1 MNTFNKKFIY
11 FICLVSA
18 MGGLLFGYDWVV
30 IGGAKPFYEVYFDI
44 SSNPQMQGLAMSI
57 ALVGCLTGAMTAGTL
72 ADKLGRKRLL
82 TTAAIIFIVSA
93 YATGYFS
100 TFGLFLAAKIA
111 LLPEEIKTIEQ
122 LFLTGLHID
131 QYWHATNNPGD
142 YYKEALHRPTMDI
155 RCKNAL
161 VL

>member
-18 MGGLLFGYDWVV
+18 MVGLLFGYDWVV

-72 ADKLGRKRLL
+72 AHKLGRKRLL
-82 TTAAIIFIVSA
+82 TTAASIFIVSA
-93 YATGYFS
+93 SAT
-100 TFGLFLAAKIA
+100 
-111 LLPEEIKTIEQ
+111 
-122 LFLTGLHID
+122 
-131 QYWHATNNPGD
+131 
-142 YYKEALHRPTMDI
+142 
-155 RCKNAL
+155 
-161 VL
+161 

>member
-1 MNTFNKKFIY
+1 M
-11 FICLVSA
+11 
-18 MGGLLFGYDWVV
+18 
-30 IGGAKPFYEVYFDI
+30 
-44 SSNPQMQGLAMSI
+44 
-57 ALVGCLTGAMTAGTL
+57 
-72 ADKLGRKRLL
+72 
-82 TTAAIIFIVSA
+82 
-93 YATGYFS
+93 
-100 TFGLFLAAKIA
+100 
-111 LLPEEIKTIEQ
+111 LPEEIKTIEQ